1 MADLDQNYNDWFDQ
15 WYLYGVSKLAGDKI
29 PVLPTTAGYI
39 AESVGY
45 DGAVSDNINMFLPAY
60 WMMEGLGLCLREV
73 RLNFYQDATD
83 QVIFSDPSVSKLGR
97 SAALVD
103 RVVFINF
110 LKNKGFIS
118 VWAVAGERRKLYCI
132 HS

>member
-1 MADLDQNYNDWFDQ
+1 MAYLDQNYNDWIDQ
-15 WYLYGVSKLAGDKI
+15 WYLDGVSKLAGDKI

-45 DGAVSDNINMFLPAY
+45 DDAVSDNINMFLPAY
-60 WMMEGLGLCLREV
+60 WMMEGLGLWLREV
-73 RLNFYQDATD
+73 RLFFDQDATY
-83 QVIFSDPSVSKLGR
+83 QVIFSNPSVSKLG
-97 SAALVD
+97 
-103 RVVFINF
+103 VVLLSSTEFLFINF
-110 LKNKGFIS
+110 LKNKGFTS